1 VSAEKPTVSPGI
13 LQVGGISLRDLFAVA
28 AIASGS
34 SSRDAYLAADQAMAL
49 REATAP
55 ADSSRGET
63 CNDVFAGLVCEEP
76 RGHVGQ
82 HREGLN
88 VWSEE
93 RKAAFAAKF
102 GAEFIVPADDA
113 PGALIAAP
121 VDPEPVRGAVEVATG
136 FLGEFGDGE
145 GETDEPERMVPGA
158 WSETVF
164 AQGASLGV
172 GRPGAV
178 QVGTD
183 ALGPILVAACGEP
196 VGPDEWCGKVMTH
209 SGEHGRVKRMVGAD
223 RAALNDGD

>member
-102 GAEFIVPADDA
+102 GAEFTVPADDA
-113 PGALIAAP
+113 PGAP
-121 VDPEPVRGAVEVATG
+121 VVTPADLVPVRSAMEAAEG
-136 FLGEFGDGE
+136 FLGE
-145 GETDEPERMVPGA
+145 
-158 WSETVF
+158 
-164 AQGASLGV
+164 LG
-172 GRPGAV
+172 G
-178 QVGTD
+178 
-183 ALGPILVAACGEP
+183 GPINSESAEEARALESFRRA
-196 VGPDEWCGKVMTH
+196 
-209 SGEHGRVKRMVGAD
+209 KRMVGAD
-223 RAALNDGD
+223 RATLNDGDELGRGAVTGGDRSNNE